1 MMLRTTFGL
10 APRASM
16 AWRSQ
21 LMLPTMPCSSRLWP
35 TAWRTSSKMGRQGLP
50 ASLRVLVIPAVYL
63 STNAQVHSQGRC
75 YARRMS
81 LLARAASGARLSRD
95 EAVALYDLPLF
106 DLAAAAD
113 AVRRQRTDPEVVTY
127 LIDRNINYSNV
138 CSVGCSFCGFYRTR
152 RQADAYTLSYEQV
165 SDKVRELEAVG
176 GSRILMQGGVNRYP
190 PFEWY
195 LDLLRHLKEHHP
207 SIRIEAFSPEEI
219 KGMAKLTGMSSRE
232 VLVELQ
238 AAGLDGL
245 PGGGGEMLVDEVRHA
260 AHISPA
266 RISADDWIRI
276 MGEAQALGLYTTATM
291 VIGFGETPAQRVASM
306 LRVRE
311 QQDRALASNGNGFSA
326 FISWTLQTS
335 GVRIDGKVP
344 GAGAHEY
351 LQNVAVS
358 RLLLDNVV
366 NFQASWPTMGYKVA
380 QTALSFG
387 CNDFGSTMLEE
398 NVVSQAGAKHRAT
411 PEHEI
416 VRQIVDAGYLPAQR
430 DSLYGIVKG
439 PEQVLAEFAPVPVPE
454 PG

>member
-1 MMLRTTFGL
+1 
-10 APRASM
+10 
-16 AWRSQ
+16 
-21 LMLPTMPCSSRLWP
+21 
-35 TAWRTSSKMGRQGLP
+35 
-50 ASLRVLVIPAVYL
+50 
-63 STNAQVHSQGRC
+63 
-75 YARRMS
+75 MS
-81 LLARAASGARLSRD
+81 LLAKAASGQRLTPD

-176 GSRILMQGGVNRYP
+176 GSRILMQGGVNRYL

-311 QQDRALASNGNGFSA
+311 QQDRALASHGNGFSA

-454 PG
+454 PGDAPPAAPGARAG